1 MRIIEVESY
10 KDMSRLAARIIGGQ
24 VLLKPDCV
32 LGLATGSSP
41 IGTYEELAADYEAG
55 ILDFSQVRTVNLDE
69 YCGLTPDNP
78 QSYRFFMDKNLF
90 DRVNVDKANTYLPN
104 GAAPDM
110 QAECARYEALV
121 ESLGWPDLQ
130 LLGIGH
136 NGHIGFN
143 EPAEDFPT
151 CVHTVQLAESTI
163 QANSRLF
170 DKIEDVPTQ
179 AVTMGIGAIMK
190 AKRVLLIAGPDKKE
204 IVDRAFRGPVTPQ
217 VPASILQLH
226 RDAAVIFAKQN
237 A

>member
-41 IGTYEELAADYEAG
+41 IGTYEALAADYEAG

>member
-10 KDMSRLAARIIGGQ
+10 KEMSRLAARMIGGQ
-24 VLLKPDCV
+24 VALKPNCV

-41 IGTYEELAADYEAG
+41 IGTYEELAADYQAG

-78 QSYRFFMDKNLF
+78 QSYRYFMDLHLF
-90 DRVNVDKANTYLPN
+90 GKVNVDKANTHLPN

-143 EPAEDFPT
+143 EPEDVFHAA
-151 CVHTVQLAESTI
+151 VHTVKLAESTI
-163 QANSRLF
+163 KANSRLF
-170 DKIEDVPTQ
+170 ERPEDVPTS
-179 AVTMGIGAIMK
+179 AVTMGVGAIMK
-190 AKRVLLIAGPDKKE
+190 AKRVLLIAGADKAE
-204 IVDRAFRGPVTPQ
+204 IVERAFHGPVTPQ

-226 RDAAVIFAKQN
+226 RDATVILSMA
-237 A
+237 

>member
-10 KDMSRLAARIIGGQ
+10 KEMSRLAARMIGGQ
-24 VLLKPDCV
+24 VALKPNCV

-41 IGTYEELAADYEAG
+41 IGTYEELAADYQAG

-78 QSYRFFMDKNLF
+78 QSYRYFMDLHLF
-90 DRVNVDKANTYLPN
+90 GKVNVDEANTHLPN

-151 CVHTVQLAESTI
+151 CVHTVQLAQSTI

-170 DKIEDVPTQ
+170 DRVEDVPTQ

-204 IVDRAFRGPVTPQ
+204 IVEKAFRGPVTPQ
-217 VPASILQLH
+217 VPASVLQLH
-226 RDAAVIFAKQN
+226 RDATVIFAKKD

>member
-10 KDMSRLAARIIGGQ
+10 KEMSRLAARMIGGQ
-24 VLLKPDCV
+24 VALKPNCV

-41 IGTYEELAADYEAG
+41 IGTYEELAADYQAG

-78 QSYRFFMDKNLF
+78 QSYRYFMDLHLF
-90 DRVNVDKANTYLPN
+90 GKVNVDKANTHLPN

-151 CVHTVQLAESTI
+151 CVHTVQLAQSTI

-170 DKIEDVPTQ
+170 DRVEDVPTQ
-179 AVTMGIGAIMK
+179 AVTMGVGAIMK

-204 IVDRAFRGPVTPQ
+204 IVEKAFRGPVTPQ

-226 RDAAVIFAKQN
+226 RDATVIFAKKD

>member
-10 KDMSRLAARIIGGQ
+10 EKMSKLAAEIIGGQ

-41 IGTYEELAADYEAG
+41 IGTYEELAAAYEQG
-55 ILDFSQVRTVNLDE
+55 ILDFCKVRTVNLDE

-78 QSYRFFMDKNLF
+78 QSYRYFMDKNLF
-90 DRVNVDKANTYLPN
+90 DKVNVDKANTHLPN
-104 GAAPDM
+104 GCAADM
-110 QAECARYEALV
+110 DAECARYEALV
-121 ESLGWPDLQ
+121 ECLGWPDLQ
-130 LLGIGH
+130 LLGIGQ

-151 CVHTVQLAESTI
+151 CVHTVELTESTI

-170 DKIEDVPTQ
+170 EKKGDVPTM

-190 AKRVLLIAGPDKKE
+190 AKRVLLIAGADKKA
-204 IVDRAFRGPVTPQ
+204 IVDKAFYGPVTPQ

-226 RDAAVIFAKQN
+226 RDATVIISQN
-237 A
+237 

>member
-10 KDMSRLAARIIGGQ
+10 KEMSRLAARMIGGQ
-24 VLLKPDCV
+24 VALKPNCV

-41 IGTYEELAADYEAG
+41 IGTYEELAADYQAG

-78 QSYRFFMDKNLF
+78 QSYRYFMDLHLF
-90 DRVNVDKANTYLPN
+90 GKVNVDKANTHLPN

-136 NGHIGFN
+136 NGHFGFN

-151 CVHTVQLAESTI
+151 CVHTVQLAQSTI

-170 DKIEDVPTQ
+170 DRVEDVPTQ

-204 IVDRAFRGPVTPQ
+204 IVEKAFRGPVTPQ

-226 RDAAVIFAKQN
+226 RDATVIFAKKD

>member
-10 KDMSRLAARIIGGQ
+10 KEMSRLAARMIGGQ
-24 VLLKPDCV
+24 VALKPNCV

-41 IGTYEELAADYEAG
+41 IGTYEELAADYQAG

-78 QSYRFFMDKNLF
+78 QSYRYFMDLHLF
-90 DRVNVDKANTYLPN
+90 GKVNVDKANTHLPN
-104 GAAPDM
+104 GAAP
-110 QAECARYEALV
+110 
-121 ESLGWPDLQ
+121 
-130 LLGIGH
+130 
-136 NGHIGFN
+136 
-143 EPAEDFPT
+143 
-151 CVHTVQLAESTI
+151 
-163 QANSRLF
+163 ANSRLF
-170 DKIEDVPTQ
+170 DRVEDVPTQ

-204 IVDRAFRGPVTPQ
+204 IVEKAFRGPVTPQ

-226 RDAAVIFAKQN
+226 RDATVIFAKKD

>member
-1 MRIIEVESY
+1 MKIIHVADYE
-10 KDMSRLAARIIGGQ
+10 KMSRLAANMIAGQ

-41 IGTYEELAADYEAG
+41 IGTYENLAAACQEG
-55 ILDFSQVRTVNLDE
+55 LLDFSQVRTVNLDE
-69 YCGLTPDNP
+69 YCGLKPEDP
-78 QSYRFFMDKNLF
+78 QSYRYFMDKNLF
-90 DRVNVDKANTYLPN
+90 EKVNVAMENTHLPS
-104 GAAPDM
+104 GSAPDM
-110 QAECARYEALV
+110 EAECVRYEALV

-151 CVHTVQLAESTI
+151 TVHTVKLAESTI

-170 DKIEDVPTQ
+170 EKVEDVPTM
-179 AVTMGIGAIMK
+179 AITMGIGAIMK
-190 AKRVLLIAGPDKKE
+190 AKRVLLIAGADKRE
-204 IVDRAFRGPVTPQ
+204 IVEKAFHGPVTPQ

-226 RDAAVIFAKQN
+226 RDATVILCEA
-237 A
+237 